1 MICLLTEDETVD
13 FELTVPQMLA
23 DPMIA
28 QINKA
33 DGISDR
39 SFAQLLESAARLRST
54 RVALSG
60 FKDASVSLPL
70 GVDRCNH

>member
-1 MICLLTEDETVD
+1 VD

-54 RVALSG
+54 RAALTR
-60 FKDASVSLPL
+60 FNDVSVSLPL
-70 GVDRCNH
+70 GDNRNH